1 MANVSDDLVMHND
14 NDPDAFGMFE
24 CSFCAASTQMFVV
37 RMVEQGW
44 GAPGVAWLRC
54 MSCRRGAVLND
65 RYGLA
70 PSTMPLD
77 VPQGLDADTEATW
90 NEVRSCLSARA
101 FTASVMMCRKLLM
114 HMAVTEGLPEKD
126 DKDRA
131 PNFFQCIDHL
141 QSEGVITK
149 RNRKWVDRIK
159 DIGNEANH
167 DLASIDKEQATTVA
181 TFTRQLLHEVYEL
194 PFLEANT

>member
-1 MANVSDDLVMHND
+1 MANVSDDLMMHKD
-14 NDPDAFGMFE
+14 NDPNAFGMFE
-24 CSFCAASTQMFVV
+24 CFFCAASTQMFAV
-37 RMVEQGW
+37 RMVDQDW
-44 GAPGVAWLRC
+44 GSPGVVWLRC
-54 MSCRRGAVLND
+54 MSCRRGFVLND
-65 RYGLA
+65 LYGLA
-70 PSTMPLD
+70 PSTTPLD
-77 VPQGLDADTEATW
+77 VPQGLDADTESTW

-114 HMAVTEGLPEKD
+114 HMAVEEGLPAKNEKD
-126 DKDRA
+126 FA
-131 PNFFQCIDHL
+131 PTFVQCIDHL
-141 QSEGVITK
+141 QAEGVITK

-167 DLASIDKEQATTVA
+167 DLASIDKDQATTVA